1 MSIALCFNSSS
12 MFIRNASRTYAN
24 KTSECRLLTESYRD
38 KEGIPRH
45 KTILNLSKLPQD
57 ISSIIERQVSG
68 KKMVSLGD
76 ITQEDNRS
84 LGEVSV
90 LYRLAQRVG
99 ITKILQ
105 QYLGKHIA
113 SLVLAMV
120 INRISLPKARCS
132 LREWLGTTYLPEI
145 LEAPLEE
152 FHHNK
157 LYHAL
162 FKLNDKQD
170 EIEDKLWETTKQ
182 KESDLTLMLYDI
194 TSTYLEGEQN
204 ELGAYGY
211 SRDKK
216 KGKKQL
222 TIALVATPQG
232 RPVTVEALPG
242 NTTDK
247 TTLLRKI
254 KELKERFS
262 LKEIVY
268 VFDRGMVDEVKLE
281 TLRSKEVK
289 YITALKR
296 DEIRKLV
303 ADKAPIQL
311 GMFDKQDLVE
321 YSANN
326 RRYIICKSDCEE
338 RAKKK
343 RELLLAK
350 TEEELEK
357 IKTSIA
363 KKQLKDPLKIAARA
377 ERHLNRFKMKRYF
390 TISIKERY
398 FSYSRKKDYEE
409 EADILD
415 QLYVLETTEKKL
427 PAQKVQQ
434 GYKNLSVIERDFRM
448 VKSSLEVRPANHV
461 KEETTKGHI
470 FVCFLA
476 LYLKKELEMQL
487 SPLLKQKHTFSSLL
501 TQLKEIRQSKLTAG
515 EHKRYIVN
523 EPNPMQ
529 KKILSKLKMRI
540 LPLQTSL

>member
-1 MSIALCFNSSS
+1 MYVIDVSKKYGDKISPC
-12 MFIRNASRTYAN
+12 
-24 KTSECRLLTESYRD
+24 KLLVKSYRD
-38 KEGIPRH
+38 ENGISRK
-45 KTILNLSKLPQD
+45 KTILNLSKLPSN
-57 ISSIIERQVSG
+57 ISEAIQLSAYN
-68 KKMVSLGD
+68 KTTVSLES
-76 ITQEDNRS
+76 ITQKDNRS
-84 LGEVSV
+84 LGEVTILLRIADKLGMTNV
-90 LYRLAQRVG
+90 LKK
-99 ITKILQ
+99 T
-105 QYLGKHIA
+105 LGKQVA

-120 INRISLPKARCS
+120 INRISLPKSRYS

-145 LEAPLEE
+145 LKTPLPE

-162 FKLNDKQD
+162 FKLHDQQGK
-170 EIEDKLWETTKQ
+170 IEDELWKTTKQ
-182 KESDLTLMLYDI
+182 KEGNLTLMLYDI

-216 KGKKQL
+216 RGKKQL
-222 TIALVATPQG
+222 VIGLVTTPKG
-232 RPVTVEALPG
+232 VPVTAEVLPG

-247 TTLLRKI
+247 TTLLTKI
-254 KELKERFS
+254 EELKKRFS
-262 LKEIVY
+262 LTEIVY
-268 VFDRGMVDEVKLE
+268 VFDRGMADEGKLE
-281 TLRSKEVK
+281 ILRAKKVK

-303 ADKAPIQL
+303 TDGAPIQL
-311 GMFDKQDLVE
+311 GMFDQQDLAE
-321 YSANN
+321 YTTNN
-326 RRYIICKSDCEE
+326 RRYIVCKSDCEE
-338 RAKKK
+338 RAKKT
-343 RELLLAK
+343 RERLLAK
-350 TEEELEK
+350 TEEELKK

-363 KKQLKDPLKIAARA
+363 KKQLRDPLKIAARA

-390 TISIKERY
+390 QIEIKERY
-398 FSYSRKKDYEE
+398 FSYSRKKDYTE

-434 GYKNLSVIERDFRM
+434 GYKNLSVIEGDFRTI
-448 VKSSLEVRPANHV
+448 KSSLNIRPVNHV

-476 LYLKKELEMQL
+476 LYIKRELETQL
-487 SPLLKQKHTFSSLL
+487 TPLLNQKHTFSSLL
-501 TQLKEIRQSKLTAG
+501 TQLKEIRQSKLVAG

-529 KKILSKLKMRI
+529 KKILSALKMRI
-540 LPLQTSL
+540 IPLQTSL